1 MDSKGYYKLLGVSEN
16 ASQEEI
22 KKAFHKL
29 SLKWHPDRWVSGTEE
44 EQKKAEAEFKKISE
58 AYNVLSD
65 ETKRQQYDSGMGEG
79 GFNPGD
85 AGFDPFAEMFRR
97 AQQQGGFADFFGG
110 FGGGPRRP
118 AGHKG
123 ADVEAFVTISLKEAI
138 NGVKKEVTVK
148 KKAECPDCHGTGSAD
163 GQEHVCPHCNGTGWE
178 RRIETRGNMQMMS
191 QSPCR
196 FCGGTG
202 KVIDHPCKKCNGTG
216 LVDADNKLTL
226 EIPAGMRNNSGVV
239 YGGMGEKGTSSYP
252 DGNLILHITVKE
264 DIPGYF
270 LSYDN
275 DLNIY
280 HEEKVDFVD
289 ALLGTKVKVK
299 CPDGSDWEIK
309 LRECTQPEERF
320 TKAHGGYLHTDG
332 YRTDKGD
339 YIVIVKYD
347 VPTSLTKKQKELLKD
362 FKNEK

>member
-1 MDSKGYYKLLGVSEN
+1 MDSKGYYKLLGVAEN

-97 AQQQGGFADFFGG
+97 ARQQGGFGDFFGG
-110 FGGGPRRP
+110 FGGGPQRP

-123 ADVEAFVTISLKEAI
+123 ADVEAYVTITLKEAI
-138 NGVKKEVTVK
+138 NGVKKEITVRK
-148 KKAECPDCHGTGSAD
+148 RVECMDCHGTGSAD
-163 GQEHVCPHCNGTGWE
+163 GQEHTCTHCNGTGWE
-178 RRIETRGNMQMMS
+178 RRVETRGNAQMMF

-196 FCGGTG
+196 FCNGTG
-202 KVIDHPCKKCNGTG
+202 KVTDHPCKKCYGSG
-216 LVDADNKLTL
+216 MAEVEEKMTL

-239 YGGMGEKGTSSYP
+239 YGGKGEKGTNGYP
-252 DGNLILHITVKE
+252 DGNLLLHITVKE
-264 DIPGYF
+264 DAPGYF
-270 LSYDN
+270 ISYDN

-289 ALLGTKVKVK
+289 ALLGEKITVK
-299 CPDGSDWEIK
+299 CPEGGDWVKPDQEAERVIK
-309 LRECTQPEERF
+309 RF
-320 TKAHGGYLHTDG
+320 
-332 YRTDKGD
+332 
-339 YIVIVKYD
+339 
-347 VPTSLTKKQKELLKD
+347 
-362 FKNEK
+362 